1 MEEYIADE
9 NGHIDAP
16 GVQSK
21 YPPGTHVFYVN
32 GEYAGH
38 ESPIIEPPAETTGD
52 TQPLPPLQG
61 EIAQVETPAQVEGA

>member
-9 NGHIDAP
+9 NGHIDVP
-16 GVQSK
+16 GVQAI

-38 ESPIIEPPAETTGD
+38 ETPDTAD

-61 EIAQVETPAQVEGA
+61 GDVQVEAPAQAEGE